1 MTADD
6 SDEEGN
12 VIQLNGLSLKGE
24 GIFTR
29 GSRFNVCKEA
39 NIDSTTKPEVR
50 ISSFCLRGWVG
61 VGMMFS
67 DSPWVSLRQRQGE
80 GVESRGE
87 GTGKLVE
94 HRAAFPRA

>member
-6 SDEEGN
+6 SDEEGS
-12 VIQLNGLSLKGE
+12 VIQLNGLSLKRE

-39 NIDSTTKPEVR
+39 NIDPTTKPEVR
-50 ISSFCLRGWVG
+50 ISSFCLRGRGGRGDG
-61 VGMMFS
+61 VLS
-67 DSPWVSLRQRQGE
+67 SPWVSLRQRQGE